1 MGQEEALPSE
11 QSTYQHQKRKYL
23 HFIFSLLEL
32 HHLTGDKFGDLIYEG
47 REYDVKDQFLTI
59 KELGIDLKGVHFH
72 SGSCHKGSKNFE
84 YSIEMAKKV
93 MKYGR

>member
-1 MGQEEALPSE
+1 MKSNNISNLNILWRLACIENPIKNRGERAY
-11 QSTYQHQKRKYL
+11 TY
-23 HFIFSLLEL
+23 F
-32 HHLTGDKFGDLIYEG
+32 GDKFGDLIYEG